1 MPVRITPR
9 LPKWL
14 SEVGW
19 RTVIGAVLLAG
30 IIHIA
35 ATLAIPM
42 LGGGNAFAR
51 LHDSLPA
58 NRMVVLAPPAPGKEP
73 LPFLTPDALYAVCR
87 FDISVD
93 SLSVSAALAHV
104 GWTLSL
110 HTPQGDNFY
119 AMPAQQMRRSEVGLV
134 VVPGAERLLEFRTTP
149 RRVSAQET
157 HIPSPSLQGLVI
169 VRAPLKGL
177 AWRAETEAVLSRA
190 SCAPLK
196 R

>member
-1 MPVRITPR
+1 VPVRSAPN

-35 ATLAIPM
+35 ATLAIPL
-42 LGGGNAFAR
+42 LGPGSAFAR
-51 LHDSLPA
+51 LRDSLPA
-58 NRMVVLAPPAPGKEP
+58 NRMVILAPPAPGKEP
-73 LPFLTPDALYAVCR
+73 LPFLTPDALYAMCR

-93 SLSVSAALAHV
+93 SLNVSAALAHA

-119 AMPAQQMRRSEVGLV
+119 VMPAQQMRRGDVGLV
-134 VVPGAERLLEFRTTP
+134 VVPGGDRLLDFNPAP
-149 RRVSAQET
+149 RRVGAQET

-177 AWRAETEAVLSRA
+177 AWRAEAEAILRRA
-190 SCAPLK
+190 SCAPVK